1 MHAAPGEMIMFD
13 GRTVHGSGPNKTSTP
28 RRALNMVCMDP
39 ATTSELMSFNLES
52 NPYLRGG

>member
-13 GRTVHGSGPNKTSTP
+13 GRTVHGSGPNKTSPP